1 MGFGRREAARE
12 VEKVEVG
19 ARTLKR
25 RLLADDERTAP
36 APSPAGSSSRRVAL
50 TRAIGGAAFVYLA
63 HRAWP
68 RVRQDGGRVLRAL
81 KRGLGGLN
89 PLKGRRGRGGRRGRR
104 RGASGD
110 AALDAGREGGNS
122 SRDEAVDKISRSAA
136 RRDGRERDDA
146 SPPGTTRE
154 LPVAVSDSSKSIAAL
169 RALEED
175 ARRPLFDD
183 PFAAALAGPE
193 AVARVRSNGGD
204 KGRIAIR
211 TRFFDDAVLD
221 AIEGGGDG
229 RGGAPSEWQVVLLGA
244 GLDTRAWRLAPR
256 SRRDGID
263 GRCRAVFEVDVPE
276 VLGHKASV
284 MAETF
289 GTDFPLSLARTH
301 ASVAANVAKR
311 DWLARLSDAG
321 HDFARPTVWVLEG
334 LLYYLSQEA
343 CQEVLRQCA
352 GASAPGSRLVAS
364 AVNGA
369 SLARARARGK
379 RGGAKA
385 TWASA
390 IDEPVEPFLR
400 RLGWTTRAVRQP
412 GESGCEYGRWRGEP
426 PPPRDPEERPEDAPP
441 RTWYVTAEVS
451 RSNLAGGATRSV
463 QTRAAR
469 SRDESRGSELWG
481 SDARAFG
488 RQTRE
493 GGSERPAGRRGRD
506 DDYDGHFDNRDDDR
520 DDDDRDDGDDDDD
533 GASGRAGKPPRR
545 DRRIRPGAPKPP
557 EGRRAR
563 ESPEPRGE
571 KPRLGKSSVGAMYRR
586 RDSRD
591 DEDDDD
597 DEGPGRARERAPE
610 PAETSSSSGSDS
622 PRDGSD
628 SPRLSDA
635 RPEDAEVDS
644 LQRRRCV
651 ERRYSSGAASA
662 RSSEGIRGSTR
673 QDSAFGSY
681 GDIGAHTHVSRAHPH
696 RKVGGEA
703 IDSPSPSKVVSVA
716 AAAAARL
723 REIEADRE
731 RRRRAEEESE
741 LRRRAR
747 EITERKRHQK
757 EEEEERRKRVEAA
770 LAAAAA
776 RRGESG
782 RISGPVYGTDRA
794 PTFAGSTSSSDGP
807 GPVVRSDRLD
817 FRRPDRAFDAR
828 AGEILRDDDDLPN
841 FGPTSLADA
850 GFRLWRDGLREDWAA
865 LFPERTDRAS
875 PRTSPTPSTCVFD
888 VFERSSGTMIGVA
901 GFHAVDADAARA
913 YLAVCVD
920 RPHRRRGYARECWEA
935 VAGFARSDLA
945 SRLGWVPTLCARVPI
960 ANEPALFFV
969 KDTRGFASPFSS
981 PTGKG
986 KNGGVHAQTFRR
998 RAVGTGGVRRVPG
1011 LKRSLDDPGAPVFG
1025 ADREDVGTCQTF
1037 YLDARD
1043 W

>member
-36 APSPAGSSSRRVAL
+36 APRPAASSGRRVAL

-110 AALDAGREGGNS
+110 AAHDAGYEGGNS
-122 SRDEAVDKISRSAA
+122 SRDEAVEKTSRSAA
-136 RRDGRERDDA
+136 RRDGRGRDDA
-146 SPPGTTRE
+146 SPHASRE

-169 RALEED
+169 RAVEED

-183 PFAAALAGPE
+183 PFAAALAGPD
-193 AVARVRSNGGD
+193 AVARVRSRGSDGD

-221 AIEGGGDG
+221 AIEGDGG
-229 RGGAPSEWQVVLLGA
+229 GGLAHGGYRASEWQVVLLGA

-256 SRRDGID
+256 AGDKVA
-263 GRCRAVFEVDVPE
+263 AVFEVDVPE

-289 GTDFPLSLARTH
+289 GADFPLSLGDAY
-301 ASVAANVAKR
+301 ASVAANVAKPGWR
-311 DWLARLSDAG
+311 ARLRDAG
-321 HDFARPTVWVLEG
+321 HDAARPTVWVLEG

-343 CQEVLRQCA
+343 ADELLRTCA

-364 AVNGA
+364 AVNGP

-400 RLGWTTRAVRQP
+400 RLGWTAATVRQP

-426 PPPRDPEERPEDAPP
+426 PPPRDPGERPDDAPP
-441 RTWYVTAEVS
+441 RTWYVVAEVS
-451 RSNLAGGATRSV
+451 REAAGSATTRRSGEDGGGGSY
-463 QTRAAR
+463 AR
-469 SRDESRGSELWG
+469 RFDFRRDDSKELGGRDDSRWG
-481 SDARAFG
+481 RWT
-488 RQTRE
+488 TRE
-493 GGSERPAGRRGRD
+493 VGSERPAGRRGRD
-506 DDYDGHFDNRDDDR
+506 DD
-520 DDDDRDDGDDDDD
+520 
-533 GASGRAGKPPRR
+533 
-545 DRRIRPGAPKPP
+545 
-557 EGRRAR
+557 
-563 ESPEPRGE
+563 
-571 KPRLGKSSVGAMYRR
+571 
-586 RDSRD
+586 
-591 DEDDDD
+591 DDD
-597 DEGPGRARERAPE
+597 DEGRWRERAPE
-610 PAETSSSSGSDS
+610 PAETSSSSFGSDE
-622 PRDGSD
+622 RDGSD
-628 SPRLSDA
+628 EHDA

-644 LQRRRCV
+644 LRRRRI

-662 RSSEGIRGSTR
+662 RSSEGVRGSTR

-681 GDIGAHTHVSRAHPH
+681 GDIGAQDVPRARAHH
-696 RKVGGEA
+696 RHRDDA
-703 IDSPSPSKVVSVA
+703 IGSSPSPSPSPSKVVSVA
-716 AAAAARL
+716 ASAAARL

-741 LRRRAR
+741 LRRRAS
-747 EITERKRHQK
+747 EIAERKRHRK
-757 EEEEERRKRVEAA
+757 EEEDERRRKRVE
-770 LAAAAA
+770 AAAAA

-782 RISGPVYGTDRA
+782 RIAGGPGGSGTDRA
-794 PTFAGSTSSSDGP
+794 STSAAAGP
-807 GPVVRSDRLD
+807 GATSPSNGAVVRSDRLD
-817 FRRPDRAFDAR
+817 FRRPDRAVDAR

-841 FGPTSLADA
+841 FGALTDA
-850 GFRLWRDGLREDWAA
+850 GFARWRDGLREDWAA
-865 LFPERTDRAS
+865 LSR
-875 PRTSPTPSTCVFD
+875 PTGSSSPSTCVFD

-901 GFHAVDADAARA
+901 GFHALDADASRA
-913 YLAVCVD
+913 YLAVCVG
-920 RPHRRRGYARECWEA
+920 RTHRRRGFARECWEA
-935 VAGFARSDLA
+935 MADFARSDLA
-945 SRLGWVPTLCARVPI
+945 FHLGVETVCARVPT

-981 PTGKG
+981 PTGKS
-986 KNGGVHAQTFRR
+986 GGVHAQTFRR
-998 RAVGTGGVRRVPG
+998 RALSTRARKCPG

-1025 ADREDVGTCQTF
+1025 ADAADVGTCQTF
-1037 YLDARD
+1037 YLDVRYWGGGAA
-1043 W
+1043 

>member
-1 MGFGRREAARE
+1 MDGGENFHLASVSPYLAPKRHGNSGAKIGCREGDARFAMGFGRREAARE

-19 ARTLKR
+19 AGKLKR

-36 APSPAGSSSRRVAL
+36 APRPAASSGRRVAL

-110 AALDAGREGGNS
+110 AAHDAGREGGNS
-122 SRDEAVDKISRSAA
+122 SRDEAVEKISRSAA

-146 SPPGTTRE
+146 SPPSARE

-183 PFAAALAGPE
+183 PFAAALAGPD
-193 AVARVRSNGGD
+193 AIARVRSRDGD

-221 AIEGGGDG
+221 AIESGTRRQRD
-229 RGGAPSEWQVVLLGA
+229 WQVVLLGA

-256 SRRDGID
+256 AGDKVA
-263 GRCRAVFEVDVPE
+263 AVFEVDVPE
-276 VLGHKASV
+276 VLGHKAKV

-289 GTDFPLSLARTH
+289 GVDFPLSLGNTY

-311 DWLARLSDAG
+311 GWFERLRDAG
-321 HDFARPTVWVLEG
+321 HDPARPTVWVLEG

-343 CQEVLRQCA
+343 ADELLRTCA

-364 AVNGA
+364 AVNGP

-400 RLGWTTRAVRQP
+400 RLGWAAATVRQP

-426 PPPRDPEERPEDAPP
+426 PPPRDPVERPDDAPP
-441 RTWYVTAEVS
+441 RTWYVVAEVS
-451 RSNLAGGATRSV
+451 REAAYGSAATKTSAI
-463 QTRAAR
+463 TR
-469 SRDESRGSELWG
+469 
-481 SDARAFG
+481 SDARSFG
-488 RQTRE
+488 RSRPPHRVRGDHSSGEDGGGGSYARRFDFRRDDSKERGGRDDSRGGRWTTRE
-493 GGSERPAGRRGRD
+493 GSERPAGRRGRD
-506 DDYDGHFDNRDDDR
+506 DD
-520 DDDDRDDGDDDDD
+520 
-533 GASGRAGKPPRR
+533 
-545 DRRIRPGAPKPP
+545 
-557 EGRRAR
+557 
-563 ESPEPRGE
+563 
-571 KPRLGKSSVGAMYRR
+571 
-586 RDSRD
+586 
-591 DEDDDD
+591 DDD
-597 DEGPGRARERAPE
+597 DEDEDGGRSRERAPE
-610 PAETSSSSGSDS
+610 PAETSSSFGSDE
-622 PRDGSD
+622 RDGSD
-628 SPRLSDA
+628 EHDG
-635 RPEDAEVDS
+635 PEDAEVDS
-644 LQRRRCV
+644 LRRRRL

-681 GDIGAHTHVSRAHPH
+681 GDIGAQHVSRAHTH
-696 RKVGGEA
+696 RHRDEA
-703 IDSPSPSKVVSVA
+703 IGSPSPSPSKVVSVA
-716 AAAAARL
+716 ASAAARL

-747 EITERKRHQK
+747 EMAEKKRHRK
-757 EEEEERRKRVEAA
+757 EEEDERRKRVEAA
-770 LAAAAA
+770 AGRVG
-776 RRGESG
+776 RRVSPGAPGSG
-782 RISGPVYGTDRA
+782 SDRA
-794 PTFAGSTSSSDGP
+794 STFEAGATSSSDGA
-807 GPVVRSDRLD
+807 VVRSDRLD

-841 FGPTSLADA
+841 FGALTDA
-850 GFRLWRDGLREDWAA
+850 GFARWRDGSREDWAA
-865 LFPERTDRAS
+865 LCR
-875 PRTSPTPSTCVFD
+875 PTEHPSPSTCVFD

-901 GFHAVDADAARA
+901 GFHALDADASRA
-913 YLAVCVD
+913 YLAVCIE
-920 RPHRRRGYARECWEA
+920 RPSRRRGYARECWEA
-935 VAGFARSDLA
+935 MADFARSDLA
-945 SRLGWVPTLCARVPI
+945 FHLGVETVCARVPT

-981 PTGKG
+981 PTGKA
-986 KNGGVHAQTFRR
+986 GGVHAQTFRR
-998 RAVGTGGVRRVPG
+998 RALSKAAGARRCPG
-1011 LKRSLDDPGAPVFG
+1011 LKRSLDDPNAPVFG
-1025 ADREDVGTCQTF
+1025 ADAADAGTCQTF
-1037 YLDARD
+1037 YLDVRYWGGGAA
-1043 W
+1043 